1 MKPYFK
7 LAYSWLLYEE
17 RKSTNTFPFR
27 LFRLLFPL
35 YIEWST
41 GLKTLAEQPPL
52 LASLVLFLLVVSS
65 TFSSSFSSTTPFLH
79 ASTLFFFN
87 EIVPLPGQMIDW
99 QGSQPHWK
107 YNNGWRSGRG
117 GGRKETLTD
126 RQYASTNPLPTRPA
140 TVVALRSHPDDCV
153 RSPSNEY
160 FIYHV
165 FLSFSAWDSLPLC
178 MCVYI
183 SVGASFFLS
192 FFWASENLSYHK
204 LLV

>member
-1 MKPYFK
+1 MKHWTKNLSRTATIAGFTRSLP
-7 LAYSWLLYEE
+7 SRRVIDLL
-17 RKSTNTFPFR
+17 
-27 LFRLLFPL
+27 LL
-35 YIEWST
+35 
-41 GLKTLAEQPPL
+41 L
-52 LASLVLFLLVVSS
+52 LLLHHSV
-65 TFSSSFSSTTPFLH
+65 LH
-79 ASTLFFFN
+79 ACTLFFFN

-117 GGRKETLTD
+117 DGRKETLTD

-165 FLSFSAWDSLPLC
+165 FLSFSP
-178 MCVYI
+178 
-183 SVGASFFLS
+183 
-192 FFWASENLSYHK
+192 
-204 LLV
+204 